1 MTLRKI
7 VQIDE
12 ERCNGCGECV
22 PACAEGAIEIIDGKA
37 RLASD
42 IYCDGLGACLGTCP
56 QDAITIAE
64 RDADAFDEQETQARL
79 ARLQSQSTAPRGG
92 CPGTATRRIER
103 GAGGIGGSPR
113 VSALSSWPVQL
124 RLLAP
129 AAPFLDGADLL
140 LAADCTAFAYGDFHS
155 RFLDGRIPVVACPK
169 LDDPTGYVEKLTDIL
184 AGGRI
189 SSLTI
194 VHMEVPCCLGLT
206 AMAREALDRSGAD
219 IPVKDVTIGIGG
231 DLIAEKEIHAPASAG
246 AN

>member
-1 MTLRKI
+1 MTVRKI

-42 IYCDGLGACLGTCP
+42 IYCDGLGVCLGTCP

-64 RDADAFDEQETQARL
+64 RDAEAFDEQKTQARL

-103 GAGGIGGSPR
+103 GAGGVGGPPR
-113 VSALSSWPVQL
+113 ASALSSWPVQL

-129 AAPFLDGADLL
+129 QASFLEGADLL
-140 LAADCTAFAYGDFHS
+140 LAADCTAFAYGDFHT
-155 RFLDGRIPVVACPK
+155 RFLDGRVPVIACPK

-184 AGGRI
+184 TDGRI
-189 SSLTI
+189 NSLTI

-231 DLIAEKEIHAPASAG
+231 DLIAEKEIHSPASAG